1 MSFMIKSEV
10 SEQYLLE
17 EDAVEGFRQAVNNGQ
32 IRLALQILVDIVDV
46 FEGFIAAMVED
57 EEGEEPETIEQK
69 VEATKKVEETTQ
81 KVEESSEEEK
91 QLEPAKKTAPKKAAT
106 KEEEIKNSAE

>member
-1 MSFMIKSEV
+1 MIKSEV

-46 FEGFIAAMVED
+46 FEGFIASVVED
-57 EEGEEPETIEQK
+57 DDDDQEPEVIEQK
-69 VEATKKVEETTQ
+69 AETAKQEEAPAEKVETP
-81 KVEESSEEEK
+81 VEEAKEA
-91 QLEPAKKTAPKKAAT
+91 EPAKKAAPKKAT
-106 KEEEIKNSAE
+106 PKEEETKNSAE